1 MRLSARG
8 NPAPGRTGLGTN
20 GGADP
25 ARGGAEEI
33 GGGGAGAIGG
43 GALATGGGALA
54 TGGSA
59 GAVGADDSGGNSSAG
74 VSRGRCAIDDAD
86 SSPSAL
92 CSRRSAASWP
102 PDPGLPAGGA
112 ADDGDGKSNG
122 GDDDCA
128 APPISGGNGR
138 DVRTSLSWVGTA
150 CCSSRNTPATNIRP
164 VVAPAASHR
173 PLNRS
178 ERKATNA
185 SRIMFRA
192 TSDTN
197 QSTGTSKLKACNKQT
212 SSHANATQATA
223 PATPK
228 RIVLRGDTSVRA
240 WAASISATANPQK
253 MNYKRI
259 IPKIV
264 TNSGTSTPTCVHARE
279 LLSRLRRTQPVAAPG
294 QRSRAAMGKS
304 PPRLDDDLGVRLRIG
319 EIGER
324 LGDAVDADAA
334 VTIEAASTCPSAI
347 RRSERCKFLR
357 RVAQHVLD
365 VELLHDAEHRLGSC
379 RSPCRRRPRRCAHRA
394 ARLRTPAASGRERRR
409 IRRSA
414 RASAPAARPA
424 TAAAPPFPPPTSR
437 HARPR
442 SHRAAIAPD
451 RPRCRRRAFRRAR
464 AAPANNRR
472 RRSDAVP

>member
-25 ARGGAEEI
+25 TRGGAEEI

-59 GAVGADDSGGNSSAG
+59 GAVGADETGGNSSAG
-74 VSRGRCAIDDAD
+74 ASRGRNRGSGAAF
-86 SSPSAL
+86 SSILAAL
-92 CSRRSAASWP
+92 CSRRRAASWP

-264 TNSGTSTPTCVHARE
+264 TRIRVRLPLRVSTPGN
-279 LLSRLRRTQPVAAPG
+279 SSPGYAAPS
-294 QRSRAAMGKS
+294 RSLHQVSGLAPLWANHRHGCTMILVWASGLARSAKALATPSMPTS
-304 PPRLDDDLGVRLRIG
+304 
-319 EIGER
+319 
-324 LGDAVDADAA
+324 A
-334 VTIEAASTCPSAI
+334 VTMAAASTCPSAI
-347 RRSERCKFLR
+347 RRN
-357 RVAQHVLD
+357 
-365 VELLHDAEHRLGSC
+365 DAANS
-379 RSPCRRRPRRCAHRA
+379 
-394 ARLRTPAASGRERRR
+394 SG
-409 IRRSA
+409 
-414 RASAPAARPA
+414 
-424 TAAAPPFPPPTSR
+424 
-437 HARPR
+437 
-442 SHRAAIAPD
+442 
-451 RPRCRRRAFRRAR
+451 
-464 AAPANNRR
+464 
-472 RRSDAVP
+472 V